1 MEETLSIEKYWTLKK
16 IPNHLNEY
24 RTVLSN
30 LRNLLFL
37 CNSDYLPHNFI
48 EVLYKFFSSWFKL
61 RNRFNISTTPKI
73 NIILHHLELFW
84 WCWVNIKTMH
94 KRVHQFVYK
103 RMMKGYNVKKII
115 SSKHGDMLFNLVRR
129 INCYNLKV

>member
-1 MEETLSIEKYWTLKK
+1 MKDSYPKVIKILDILGIQKSKYHGRNFEYRKILNNIKEKK

-37 CNSDYLPHNFI
+37 CNSDYLPHNYI

-73 NIILHHLELFW
+73 NIILHHLEDYFDDAELTLKQCTEEFINL
-84 WCWVNIKTMH
+84 CIKE
-94 KRVHQFVYK
+94 
-103 RMMKGYNVKKII
+103 
-115 SSKHGDMLFNLVRR
+115 
-129 INCYNLKV
+129 